1 MRGKI
6 SPAIKQKFTT
16 NDSFAK
22 LFDEPEFYQKGSGL
36 YGRRAVYGTAQRQGI
51 TQSTA
56 LS

>member
-22 LFDEPEFYQKGSGL
+22 LLNEPELYQKVQDAMAAEL
-36 YGRRAVYGTAQRQGI
+36 Y
-51 TQSTA
+51 TA
-56 LS
+56 LRKDKE